1 MQQNLTNII
10 WFRQDLRLKDNP
22 ALNKAAEGPIIAV
35 YIWDKEDPWLPGGAA
50 KWWLYH
56 SLKSLRGSLQ
66 TQGIQLILRRGK
78 PLQILQ
84 ELVRETNASGLY
96 WNRCYEPYVI
106 ARDKKI
112 KAFFKG
118 QEVSCE
124 SFKGSVLLEPW
135 GLMNQSG
142 KPYQVFTPYWK
153 ALQKEVIAHP
163 IEPLDLEGRKGDVQ
177 SDLLD
182 DWELVPQIWGQDF
195 PKLWTPGEKGAWDRL
210 ESFLKDD
217 VNTYEKARDFP
228 AEDTTSHLSPHLHWG
243 EISPQQIWH
252 TSLKLAGPD
261 AMPFLREIAWR
272 EFSTYLL
279 YHFSELP
286 SNPLNKKFKDF
297 PWLEDPQGLQA
308 WQKGLTG
315 YPLID
320 AGMRQLWQTGWMHN
334 RVRMVVASF
343 LIKDLLVPWQEGE
356 AWFWD
361 TLVDADLANNAAS
374 WQWVAGCGADAAP
387 YFRVF
392 NPVLQSEKFD
402 PKGDYIRTWVP
413 ELKDLPA
420 PHIHAPW
427 KASQAVL
434 DQARI
439 KLDSDYPRP
448 IVDHQMARDRALDIY
463 KSLSS

>member
-1 MQQNLTNII
+1 MPTQAPNIV

-22 ALNKAAEGPIIAV
+22 ALKKAAEGPILAV
-35 YIWDKEDPWLPGGAA
+35 YIWDEADPWQPGGAS
-50 KWWLYH
+50 KWWLHH
-56 SLKSLRGSLQ
+56 SLKSLAKSLNEQ
-66 TQGIQLILRRGK
+66 EIQLILKRGK
-78 PLQILQ
+78 PLEILKQIV
-84 ELVRETNASGLY
+84 EETKASGLY

-106 ARDKKI
+106 ARDQKI
-112 KAFFKG
+112 KAYFKDTG
-118 QEVSCE
+118 VICE
-124 SFKGSVLLEPW
+124 SCKGSVLLEPW
-135 GLMNQSG
+135 ELMNQSG

-153 ALQKEVIAHP
+153 ALQKE
-163 IEPLDLEGRKGDVQ
+163 EMNTPLESGDLLGWQGDVK
-177 SDLLD
+177 SDHLE
-182 DWELVPQIWGQDF
+182 DWNLVAQNWGQEF
-195 PKLWTPGEKGAWDRL
+195 PRVWTPGENGAWDKL
-210 ESFLKDD
+210 ESFLKNDISS
-217 VNTYEKARDFP
+217 YEKARDFP
-228 AEDTTSHLSPHLHWG
+228 ADDTTSHLSPHLHWG
-243 EISPQQIWH
+243 EISPQYIWH
-252 TSLKLAGPD
+252 TSHKVAGPD
-261 AMPFLREIAWR
+261 AIPFLRELGWR

-279 YHFSELP
+279 YHFPDLP
-286 SNPLNKKFKDF
+286 SKPLNQKFKKF
-297 PWLEDPQGLQA
+297 PWHEDDEGLRA

-315 YPLID
+315 YPLVD

-343 LIKDLLVPWQEGE
+343 LIKDLLIPWQEGE

-402 PKGDYIRTWVP
+402 PEGDYIRKWVP

-427 KASQAVL
+427 KAPQAVL
-434 DQARI
+434 DQARV

-463 KSLSS
+463 KSLPI